1 MAAAAF
7 LILEFVVSN
16 RRIPHAVVAALLAA
30 LPPPSPRDSQRL
42 RKALALRALDAALHD
57 ENAASTA
64 PLLRKARAVLAD
76 PDMAACFPQPLPFS
90 LPDDKDD
97 DEVTAAA
104 ALADLKHILDHE
116 WASLPPSTLE
126 LAADRIAGAGALD
139 MWAKADGSKRRKLRL
154 LGEDPQP
161 ITLAVGD
168 SIERETLAKLEQDA
182 YASHPSVVLDVD
194 KSANA
199 LDRIDANETDHAQ
212 GDGEADLSNK
222 NNEAECSQEAHARPQ
237 QESVK
242 GAVKGKVLDT
252 PQVMDNTTSHVTEQS
267 ARTNAE
273 SHHVVAPNRNLMVRD
288 PSASTYEWDGLG
300 HSDDERPLRHRQLLP
315 FERKPIPSTVSQKTK
330 KKWSKTQE
338 KTLLEGIEKYGK
350 GNWKDIKMAYPDV
363 FEDRSTVDLKDK
375 FRNMERHQSV

>member
-154 LGEDPQP
+154 L
-161 ITLAVGD
+161 VGD